1 MMMSITIQQIADETN
16 LSIATISRILN
27 GKGAHNPDTIRRVRA
42 VRLQLSGKSVGTHA
56 LSSIGVVML
65 SHKDFLQHP
74 YSNAALD
81 GIIEALHEADFTCHI
96 IPVGMRRFTIADFEC
111 LIEHYDLKGLL
122 FQELDRVREIMPKL
136 KELPIPVVRI
146 GELSDP
152 CSWNCVYT
160 SGFQVG
166 ADAANYLW
174 SMGYRRFGLVYVE
187 AEFGQDRRRDGFI
200 AQLTEL
206 GSPETACRTWAS
218 YIEYPAVQ
226 NLAMEINTMTEPPEV
241 IFAANSTLA
250 SHLCRTLH
258 KLGWRIPEQI
268 SIIAIE
274 DDNELEYD
282 GITALTQPVKI
293 MGRLA
298 VDLLL
303 NLIGNRESGPHEVVL
318 SCRLNV
324 RETTLSRRER

>member
-1 MMMSITIQQIADETN
+1 MSITIQRIADETN

-42 VRLQLSGKSVGTHA
+42 VWQQLSDESATAHDLSSVG
-56 LSSIGVVML
+56 IVML
-65 SHKDFLQHP
+65 SYEDFLRHP
-74 YSNAALD
+74 YSNALLG
-81 GIIEALHEADFTCHI
+81 GIIEALHEVDFTSHI
-96 IPVGMRRFTIADFEC
+96 IPVRIHRFTVADFER

-136 KELPIPVVRI
+136 KQLQIPVVRI

-152 CSWNCVYT
+152 RSWNCVYT
-160 SGFQVG
+160 SGLQVG
-166 ADAANYLW
+166 TDAANYLW
-174 SMGYRRFGLVYVE
+174 SMGYRKFGLIYVGGDL
-187 AEFGQDRRRDGFI
+187 GQDRRRDGFI
-200 AQLTEL
+200 ARLAEL
-206 GSPETACRTWAS
+206 GSPETACRVWAS
-218 YIEYPAVQ
+218 HTEYPAVQ

-250 SHLCRTLH
+250 SHLCRALR

-268 SIIAIE
+268 SIIAVE
-274 DDNELEYD
+274 DDNELEYE
-282 GITALTQPVKI
+282 GITALTQPAKI

-303 NLIGNRESGPHEVVL
+303 KLIGSRESGPREIVL
-318 SCRLNV
+318 PCRLNI
-324 RETTLSRRER
+324 RESTFNRRKP